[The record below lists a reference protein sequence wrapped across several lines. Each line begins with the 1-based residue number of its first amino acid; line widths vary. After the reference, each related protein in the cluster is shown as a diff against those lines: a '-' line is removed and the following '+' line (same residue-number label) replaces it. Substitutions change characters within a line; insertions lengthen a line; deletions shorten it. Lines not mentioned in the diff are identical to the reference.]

1 MPMPTSAP
9 APARRRVL
17 LAGLALVV
25 LVVSFAGLVR
35 GVRAQAQGTGSP
47 EVAQAPTSG
56 APTSTLLVGTAET
69 PRTAEEELSPLKAVA
84 LGVIEGVTEF
94 LPISSTGHLLVSQ
107 KLMDVGV
114 SPATK
119 EAGDAYAIVIQAGA
133 ILAVAVLYWRRLLSV
148 ANGVIGRDAEGR
160 TLGINLLVAFLPA
173 AVLGFAFEKT
183 IKEHLFGPWAIVAAW
198 TAGGLV
204 LLWLSTSGWWEREK
218 HGASIGSITLR
229 TAVIIGLAQCLA
241 MWPGTSRSLVTIV
254 AGLLVG
260 LSIGAAVEFSFLLG
274 LLTLGAATAF
284 DVLKHGKVIV
294 DSFGFASPVIG
305 FVAAFVA
312 AIIAVKW
319 MVGYLQNH
327 SLAIFGWWRLLVA
340 ALTVGL
346 LLGGVITT

>member
-1 MPMPTSAP
+1 M
-9 APARRRVL
+9 
-17 LAGLALVV
+17 
-25 LVVSFAGLVR
+25 
-35 GVRAQAQGTGSP
+35 
-47 EVAQAPTSG
+47 
-56 APTSTLLVGTAET
+56 
-69 PRTAEEELSPLKAVA
+69 
-84 LGVIEGVTEF
+84 
-94 LPISSTGHLLVSQ
+94 
-107 KLMDVGV
+107 
-114 SPATK
+114 
-119 EAGDAYAIVIQAGA
+119 
-133 ILAVAVLYWRRLLSV
+133 
-148 ANGVIGRDAEGR
+148 
-160 TLGINLLVAFLPA
+160 
-173 AVLGFAFEKT
+173 
-183 IKEHLFGPWAIVAAW
+183 
-198 TAGGLV
+198 
-204 LLWLSTSGWWEREK
+204 LLWPSTSGWWEREK

-305 FVAAFVA
+305 FVAVFVV

-327 SLAIFGWWRLLVA
+327 SLAIFGWWRLLVV